1 MARPELK
8 LKQFGEL
15 EPEDFER
22 HPVWIGC
29 HTADYGKPW
38 YESTDEETFRP
49 WTVKLPADFSEA
61 ILLVKATFELHDGS
75 RYTGFV
81 TPSDKADD
89 LGTHQPQLFV
99 GDQRFSFWGGMFG
112 IPGSGQQALYAALN
126 RSPEEIFPLRFN
138 GNPELATGVIT
149 GQINGFYVGWSAGVV
164 AEIPERQLQ
173 VSPVGAKWFRVEGR
187 GGRGFS
193 QPEKDLKYKELND
206 QNICPRCG
214 IFEQQS
220 APFRFKK
227 SQVSPLTGFWQPQWI
242 YDSFFVH
249 PEIASEIEKAGIT
262 GVMVGPVLDHRTGT
276 KLSDRVQLHITKV
289 LNCVETSHLP
299 TVTCRPNNEEVTAI
313 RKRLPSPPKTE
324 RDGESKPSWWGG
336 SEASYFNWEKKC
348 VKNEKSSWRFRI
360 ADALKISRRIHWPLH
375 RLPSMMHPMFAKAQS
390 GLVAAR

>member
-1 MARPELK
+1 MARPE

-15 EPEDFER
+15 EPEDFDR

-49 WTVKLPADFSEA
+49 WTGKLPADHSQGM
-61 ILLVKATFELHDGS
+61 LLVKANFELMDGS

-164 AEIPERQLQ
+164 AEIPERQLH

-187 GGRGFS
+187 GGRGFP
-193 QPEKDLKYKELND
+193 QPEKELKYKELSY

-220 APFRFKK
+220 PPFRFTK

-249 PEIASEIEKAGIT
+249 PEIASEIEKAAIT

-324 RDGESKPSWWGG
+324 RDEKSKPNWWGG
-336 SEASYFNWEKKC
+336 SEASYFNWEKKMRQEREKFMALPYC
-348 VKNEKSSWRFRI
+348 GRVKYHPPHSFALTPASLD
-360 ADALKISRRIHWPLH
+360 DAPRCLSKH
-375 RLPSMMHPMFAKAQS
+375 R
-390 GLVAAR
+390 VVW